1 VRRREFITLAGAAT
15 VAWPKIIRAQQ
26 PIPVIGFLNPTSPDA
41 IAARVR
47 AFVRGLRDTG
57 YVEGENVEIVY
68 RWAEGQDQRL
78 PALAADLVRRKVAVI
93 AATNTPS
100 APVVQAAT
108 TTIPIV
114 FAVADDPVKLGLV
127 ASLARP
133 GGNASGVNFFNSE
146 LVSKRL
152 ELLHAL
158 VPAAVRIAVLV
169 NPGRPTADSTV
180 SDVEVAAGAMS
191 LQIQVLKASTVR
203 DLDEAFA
210 VLGRERPD
218 ALLVGNDGLFT
229 RRRVQLVQLASR
241 YNIPA
246 IFHSREIA
254 EVGGLM
260 SYGTDIAD
268 AFRQAGV
275 YVGRILK
282 GEKPADMPVVQSTKF
297 ELVINTQTARILG
310 LTVPPTLLAIADEVI
325 E

>member
-1 VRRREFITLAGAAT
+1 MKRREFFTLVGAAS
-15 VAWPKIIRAQQ
+15 AACPAIIRAQPQ
-26 PIPVIGFLNPTSPDA
+26 LPVIGFLNPTSPDV

-57 YVEGENVEIVY
+57 YVEGENVEIIY
-68 RWAEGQDQRL
+68 RWAEGQDERL

-100 APVVQAAT
+100 APVVQKAT
-108 TTIPIV
+108 TSIPIV

-146 LVSKRL
+146 LASKRL

-180 SDVEVAAGAMS
+180 IDVEVAARAMG
-191 LQIQVLKASTVR
+191 LRIQVLKASTSR

-210 VLGRERPD
+210 VLGRERAD

-268 AFRQAGV
+268 AFRQAGF

-282 GEKPADMPVVQSTKF
+282 GERPADMPVIQSTKF
-297 ELVINTQTARILG
+297 ELVINIQTARMLG
-310 LTVPPTLLAIADEVI
+310 LTVPATLLAIADEVI